1 MAAAKIKTKT
11 TTPAAVG
18 KANTL
23 EPNAEPGKTIE
34 RKMADVVGSGLVGN
48 ASVMRS
54 YAAGIFGELDIM
66 ECARALKD
74 SVGAVKAGDLSAAE
88 GMLMTQ
94 AVALNAIF
102 GELARRAA
110 SNMGEY
116 PDAFERYMRLALKSQ
131 GQCRATIETLATIK
145 NPPVVFARQ
154 ANISNGGQQ
163 QVNNG
168 VPAPVAGTLPAPASR
183 AGKSESEQ
191 IELLEASDGER
202 LDSGTTGATG
212 GVNPHLE
219 TVGAVNRPA
228 NG

>member
-1 MAAAKIKTKT
+1 
-11 TTPAAVG
+11 
-18 KANTL
+18 
-23 EPNAEPGKTIE
+23 
-34 RKMADVVGSGLVGN
+34 
-48 ASVMRS
+48 MRL
-54 YAAGIFGELDIM
+54 YAAGIFGELDIT
-66 ECARALKD
+66 ECARALKA

-145 NPPVVFARQ
+145 NPPVMFARQ
-154 ANISNGGQQ
+154 ANINNGGQQ

-168 VPAPVAGTLPAPASR
+168 VPVPVAGTLPAAASR

-191 IELLEASDGER
+191 TELLEASDGQR
-202 LDSGTTGATG
+202 LDIRAAGPAGGADSHMA
-212 GVNPHLE
+212 P
-219 TVGAVNRPA
+219 VGAIDRPA
-228 NG
+228 HR

>member
-1 MAAAKIKTKT
+1 MAATKTKT

-23 EPNAEPGKTIE
+23 ELTAEPGKTIE
-34 RKMADVVGSGLVGN
+34 RQMADVVGSGLLGN
-48 ASVMRS
+48 ASVMRL
-54 YAAGIFGELDIM
+54 YAAGIFGELDIT
-66 ECARALKD
+66 ECARALKA

-116 PDAFERYMRLALKSQ
+116 PDAFERYMRLAFKSQ
-131 GQCRATIETLATIK
+131 AQCRATIETLATIK
-145 NPPVVFARQ
+145 NPPVMFARQ
-154 ANISNGGQQ
+154 ANINNGGQQ

-168 VPAPVAGTLPAPASR
+168 SVPNVSPPIAHAGETASR
-183 AGKSESEQ
+183 Q
-191 IELLEASDGER
+191 NELLEDRTHGSTQ
-202 LDSGTTGATG
+202 LDSRATAPSG
-212 GVNPHLE
+212 QTNQGLE
-219 TVGAVNRPA
+219 PVGAVNRTA
-228 NG
+228 KR